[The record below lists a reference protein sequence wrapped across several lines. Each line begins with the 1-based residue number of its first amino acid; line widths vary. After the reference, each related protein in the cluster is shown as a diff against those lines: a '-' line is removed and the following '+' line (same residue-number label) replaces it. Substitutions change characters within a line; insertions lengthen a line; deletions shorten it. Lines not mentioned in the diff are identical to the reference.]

1 MPIAGKLEMHALI
14 LTGNS
19 ASRCLAMAEGIVSTK
34 DQTHG
39 QSAEILA
46 GSVASVLGPPMKEL
60 EGRIESATRS
70 QAVLVGSIDRL
81 IRELDKLLEMTPM
94 PFVSQPASR
103 LSEIRKRVLF
113 LTTTLQ
119 TIEGRVS
126 QLDRAI
132 SRDSNPDVPPPV

>member
-1 MPIAGKLEMHALI
+1 MHALI

-81 IRELDKLLEMTPM
+81 IRGTPN
-94 PFVSQPASR
+94 PRYRPTVKHVSKVAII
-103 LSEIRKRVLF
+103 LTF
-113 LTTTLQ
+113 LNKIFLKSWTSSW
-119 TIEGRVS
+119 R
-126 QLDRAI
+126 
-132 SRDSNPDVPPPV
+132 